1 MSIDAWLLR
10 PERKHRMLWMT
21 KPTLQ
26 SGLFPHGQMR
36 LARLSVFNWGSF
48 EGLHH
53 ADIDPQG
60 TLVTGDNGAG
70 KSTLIDG
77 LTALLLP
84 SGKASFNVAA
94 AQGDRTDRSLVSYV
108 RGSYGRAQDGARTQ
122 VLSKRN
128 GATISALSAC
138 YRADDGSVVTLAG
151 LFWLTTAS
159 NAVADV
165 ARLFL
170 LAHRPLDLAEVLKE
184 FEAGQKRAVKTRYR
198 DDSQVAVYD
207 QFGDFQEAH
216 RRVLHLDNANAPA
229 LLARALG
236 LKKIDDL
243 TRLIREFV
251 LEPSGVRDS
260 ARKAAAEFEDLV
272 ATHRELEDTRRQ
284 RDMLAP
290 LPGMKADL
298 DALTDR
304 RAHLEVERDVLPAY
318 LAKQE
323 LALWNRRTTERR
335 ETIFA
340 VEAAR
345 AQAKLEL
352 NDAQAFEQD
361 RHADYLNAGGDRI
374 QALEK
379 DLQTAN
385 SQLET
390 TAGKAREYQ
399 GLARELSLDE
409 RLEVD
414 PFGKNRVRAEQEKLT
429 FDERREKAQDAFGRT
444 AGQLSEAQARV
455 TALSEELEEVE
466 RRPDSNIDPRFLR
479 LRDELAQSLNFGQ
492 EELMFIGEMLDVQD
506 EHADW
511 QGAIERALG
520 GLRTTLLVPA
530 DRYSVITAWLNAR
543 HLGLHVRVQTA
554 DTDAGPARFGENSFL
569 RKLIWR
575 EHPYR
580 DWLKHFLSR
589 HDLSCV
595 TSTNELDRTPFSL
608 TREGLVHRE
617 KGRFEKKDLKRID
630 DRRDWCLGFSNRRRL
645 ATLQQDLAD
654 AEQALTQAG
663 KNARVSRDALNG
675 VGENIDK
682 WKRLLSFDWNAVDLV
697 SARNRRDE
705 LAAALDKLK
714 SAGGDLE
721 VARIAFE
728 AAKTKREGLQSQL
741 SELDGQVAGCKKDHE
756 FAQQQVDRARRLAE
770 LPIEGVA
777 KDKLDAR
784 IGQLREAQLDDL
796 GALRDRWLGKI
807 NGELSHVGGQINS
820 RQSAITGVMGGYRG
834 KDEWRAI
841 TAEWGLSLADLPSYL
856 ERLEYIEREGLPELV
871 EKFRERLNRHTTQS
885 LAGIRQQLDNE
896 LDEIRDRIETINSVL
911 VRTEFRAGTH
921 LQIRTRRED
930 YPHVREFNQKLRAV
944 LAAVTSEDHE
954 KRFHQLVEVV
964 QILDK
969 ASAPATASSQESQ
982 RLLDPRFQLNFL
994 AEDIQTATG
1003 DVLDVLDSSSGKSGG
1018 EKEAF
1023 AGTIVAASLAYVLTP
1038 DGADF
1043 PVYCT
1048 VFLDEAF
1055 SNTAEAV
1062 SRRVL
1067 RVFRELHLHVNL
1079 VTPFKNLNLAR
1090 ESARSLLIIERNQER
1105 HESLLSQVT
1114 WEEIDR
1120 QLAARA
1126 GRSAAAQ
1133 DIQVVTS

>member
-1 MSIDAWLLR
+1 MS
-10 PERKHRMLWMT
+10 ESMG
-21 KPTLQ
+21 Q

-48 EGLHH
+48 KGLHH
-53 ADIDPQG
+53 AEIDPQG

-84 SGKASFNVAA
+84 SGKASFNIAA

-108 RGSYGRAQDGARTQ
+108 RGSYGRAQDGGRTQ

-128 GATISALSAC
+128 GATISAVAAC

-170 LAHRPLDLAEVLKE
+170 LAHSELELAEVLKE

-198 DDSQVAVYD
+198 DDTQVAVFD

-251 LEPSGVRDS
+251 LEPT
-260 ARKAAAEFEDLV
+260 RKAVTEFEDLV

-290 LPGMKADL
+290 LPSLKSEL
-298 DALTDR
+298 DALTER
-304 RAHLEVERDVLPAY
+304 RGRLEAERSALPAY
-318 LAKQE
+318 LARQE
-323 LALWNRRTTERR
+323 WELWARRTQERDER
-335 ETIFA
+335 LQAAIATRDQTKHEL
-340 VEAAR
+340 VE
-345 AQAKLEL
+345 
-352 NDAQAFEQD
+352 AQAFEQD

-379 DLQTAN
+379 DLHAAQSRLKATAD
-385 SQLET
+385 
-390 TAGKAREYQ
+390 KAREYQ
-399 GLARELSLDE
+399 TVARELNLDD
-409 RLEVD
+409 RLVVTQFRENQARAVRE
-414 PFGKNRVRAEQEKLT
+414 KNEFAHRQ
-429 FDERREKAQDAFGRT
+429 EKAQDAFGRA
-444 AGQLSEAQARV
+444 AGRLSEAQALV
-455 TALSEELEEVE
+455 NSMSDELAEVE
-466 RRPDSNIDPRFLR
+466 RRPDSNIDPRYLR
-479 LRDELAQSLNFGQ
+479 MRDELAQALDFSQ
-492 EELMFIGEMLDVQD
+492 DELVFIGEMLDVRDQD
-506 EHADW
+506 AQW

-520 GLRTTLLVPA
+520 GLRTTLAVPA
-530 DRYSVITAWLNAR
+530 DRYSAITAWLNAR

-554 DTDAGPARFGENSFL
+554 GTDAGPARFGESSFL
-569 RKLIWR
+569 HKLDWRK
-575 EHPYR
+575 HPYR

-589 HDLSCV
+589 HDLACV
-595 TSTNELDRTPFSL
+595 ASTSELDRTPFSL

-617 KGRFEKKDLKRID
+617 KGRFEKKDLKRVD

-645 ATLQQDLAD
+645 ATLQQDLAE
-654 AEQALTQAG
+654 AKHALTEAEKQ
-663 KNARVSRDALNG
+663 ARVSRDALNG
-675 VGENIDK
+675 VGENIDR
-682 WKRLLSFDWNAVDLV
+682 WKKLLGFDWNAVDLTD
-697 SARNRRDE
+697 ARQKRDD
-705 LAAALDKLK
+705 LSAALEKLRA
-714 SAGGDLE
+714 AGGDLE
-721 VARIAFE
+721 VARRAFE
-728 AAKTKREGLQSQL
+728 AAKTSRENCQVKL
-741 SELDGQVAGCKKDHE
+741 SERDGEVASRAKDLE
-756 FAQQQVDRARRLAE
+756 FAQQQVDRAKRFAE
-770 LPIEGVA
+770 LPIDDLTQGS
-777 KDKLDAR
+777 LDAR
-784 IGQLREAQLDDL
+784 IGKLRDTQLDDL
-796 GALRDRWLGKI
+796 GELRDRWLGKI

-820 RQSAITGVMGGYRG
+820 KQSAITGVMGGYRG

-856 ERLEYIEREGLPELV
+856 ERLEYIDREGLPELV

-885 LAGIRQQLDNE
+885 LAGIRQQLNNE
-896 LDEIRDRIETINSVL
+896 LDDIRDRIEIINSVL

-921 LQIRTRRED
+921 LQIRARREEF
-930 YPHVREFNQKLRAV
+930 PHVREFNKKLGTV
-944 LAAVTSEDHE
+944 LAAVTSDDHE
-954 KRFHQLVEVV
+954 KRFTQLVEVV
-964 QILDK
+964 EILDK

-982 RLLDPRFQLNFL
+982 RLLDPRFQLSFL

-1038 DGADF
+1038 EGADF

-1090 ESARSLLIIERNQER
+1090 ESARSLLIIERNQDC
-1105 HESLLSQVT
+1105 HESRLSQVT

-1120 QLAARA
+1120 RLADRA
-1126 GRSAAAQ
+1126 GRSAVAQ
-1133 DIQVVTS
+1133 DIEVLA

>member
-1 MSIDAWLLR
+1 MRLD
-10 PERKHRMLWMT
+10 RKHRSL
-21 KPTLQ
+21 LVSESIGQ

-48 EGLHH
+48 KGLHH
-53 ADIDPQG
+53 AEIDPQG

-84 SGKASFNVAA
+84 SGKASFNIAA

-108 RGSYGRAQDGARTQ
+108 RGSYGRAQDGGRTQ

-128 GATISALSAC
+128 GATISAVAAC

-159 NAVADV
+159 SAVADV

-170 LAHRPLDLAEVLKE
+170 LAHGELELAEVLKE

-198 DDSQVAVYD
+198 DDAQVVVFD
-207 QFGDFQEAH
+207 QFSDFQEAH

-251 LEPSGVRDS
+251 LEPSRVRES
-260 ARKAAAEFEDLV
+260 ARKAVTEFEDLV

-284 RDMLAP
+284 RDTLAP
-290 LPGMKADL
+290 LPSLKNEL
-298 DALTDR
+298 DTLTER
-304 RAHLEVERDVLPAY
+304 RGRLEAERSALPAY
-318 LAKQE
+318 LARQE
-323 LALWNRRTTERR
+323 WELWARRTQERDAR
-335 ETIFA
+335 LQAAIATRDQTKHEL
-340 VEAAR
+340 VE
-345 AQAKLEL
+345 
-352 NDAQAFEQD
+352 AQAFEQD
-361 RHADYLNAGGDRI
+361 RHADYLKAGGDRI

-379 DLQTAN
+379 DLDSAQNRLKATAD
-385 SQLET
+385 
-390 TAGKAREYQ
+390 KAREYQ
-399 GLARELSLDE
+399 TVASELNLDDRLDVTQFRENQARAVREKDDFAE
-409 RLEVD
+409 R
-414 PFGKNRVRAEQEKLT
+414 QT
-429 FDERREKAQDAFGRT
+429 KAQDAFGRA
-444 AGQLSEAQARV
+444 AGRLSEAQALVNR
-455 TALSEELEEVE
+455 LSDELLEVE
-466 RRPDSNIDPRFLR
+466 RRPDSNIDPRYLR
-479 LRDELAQSLNFGQ
+479 MRDELAQALDFSQ
-492 EELMFIGEMLDVQD
+492 DELVFIGEMLDVRDQ
-506 EHADW
+506 HTQW

-520 GLRTTLLVPA
+520 GLRTTLAVPA
-530 DRYSVITAWLNAR
+530 DRYSAITAWLNAR

-554 DTDAGPARFGENSFL
+554 STDAGPARFGESSFL
-569 RKLIWR
+569 HKLNWR

-589 HDLSCV
+589 HDLACV
-595 TSTNELDRTPFSL
+595 ASTSELDRTPFSL
-608 TREGLVHRE
+608 TQEGLIHRD
-617 KGRFEKKDLKRID
+617 KGRFEKKDLKRVD

-645 ATLQQDLAD
+645 ATLQHDLAE
-654 AEQALTQAG
+654 AKHALTEAE
-663 KNARVSRDALNG
+663 KNARVSRGALNG
-675 VGENIDK
+675 VGENIER
-682 WKRLLSFDWNAVDLV
+682 WKKLLGFDWNALDLTD
-697 SARNRRDE
+697 AMQKRDD
-705 LAAALDKLK
+705 LSAALEKLRA
-714 SAGGDLE
+714 AGGDLE
-721 VARIAFE
+721 VSRLAFE
-728 AAKTKREGLQSQL
+728 GAKVSRENWQVKL
-741 SELDGQVAGCKKDHE
+741 SERDGEVASRAKDLE
-756 FAQQQVDRARRLAE
+756 FAQQQMDRAKRFAE
-770 LPIEGVA
+770 LPI
-777 KDKLDAR
+777 DDLTRDRLDAR
-784 IGQLREAQLDDL
+784 VGQLRDPQLDDL
-796 GALRDRWLGKI
+796 GELRDRWLGKI
-807 NGELSHVGGQINS
+807 NGELSHVGGKINS
-820 RQSAITGVMGGYRG
+820 KQSAITGVMGGYRG

-856 ERLEYIEREGLPELV
+856 ERLEYIDREGLPELV

-885 LAGIRQQLDNE
+885 LAGIRQQLNNE
-896 LDEIRDRIETINSVL
+896 LDDIRDRIETINSVL

-921 LQIRTRRED
+921 LQIRARREEF
-930 YPHVREFNQKLRAV
+930 PHVREFNQKLGAV
-944 LAAVTSEDHE
+944 LAAVTSDDHE
-954 KRFHQLVEVV
+954 KRFVQLVEVV
-964 QILDK
+964 EILEK
-969 ASAPATASSQESQ
+969 ASAPATASSLESQ
-982 RLLDPRFQLNFL
+982 RLLDPRFQLSFL

-1038 DGADF
+1038 EGADF

-1090 ESARSLLIIERNQER
+1090 ESARSLLIIERNQDC
-1105 HESLLSQVT
+1105 HESRLSQVT

-1120 QLAARA
+1120 RLADRA
-1126 GRSAAAQ
+1126 GRSTVAQ
-1133 DIQVVTS
+1133 DIEVLA